1 MIKKILFLTIGIF
14 FGIIAIF
21 HNFVI
26 TSDIPIEYT
35 VNEAIQGHILLFIST
50 FFLIIGSIQFEK
62 KLTKGIFFVLF
73 LLLAIFN
80 WSTFKSHV
88 NAEYFD
94 SSYAQLS
101 ISYILHFALISFVN
115 GYLLIKSRS

>member
-1 MIKKILFLTIGIF
+1 MIKKISFLTIGIII
-14 FGIIAIF
+14 GIIAIF

-50 FFLIIGSIQFEK
+50 FFIIIGSIQFEK
-62 KLTKGIFFVLF
+62 KLTKSIFFIFF
-73 LLLAIFN
+73 LILAIVN
-80 WSTFKSHV
+80 WSIFKSHA
-88 NAEYFD
+88 NADYFD

-101 ISYILHFALISFVN
+101 ISYMLHSALISLIN
-115 GYLLIKSRS
+115 GYLLIKNRS